1 MTKVRIEP
9 GVCGFVTSVTAHS
22 EDQME
27 VTVQVKSGC
36 ESVRQMMAALGDT
49 FDAYELCLCKPG
61 DGPFYDY
68 AREHFPG
75 HASCPAILK
84 ASCSAC

>member
-9 GVCGFVTSVTAHS
+9 GVCGFVTTVSAHS

-36 ESVRQMMAALGDT
+36 ESVRKMMEELGDT
-49 FDAYELCLCKPG
+49 FDAYELCLTSPAPARCTTGPG
-61 DGPFYDY
+61 SIFRCTRP
-68 AREHFPG
+68 AR
-75 HASCPAILK
+75 
-84 ASCSAC
+84 